1 MTEAHLLRM
10 SRWCTALWG
19 IVLIGVAIVAR
30 SWGSVFTA
38 GLAIA
43 SIVYGSLLGAF
54 LLGVLTTRATGQ
66 GAVAGMVVAAACM
79 LAIKFQTSIA
89 WTWYVLI
96 GTAICFAVG
105 YGFSLLKPT
114 RARWALGFGLWG

>member
-1 MTEAHLLRM
+1 
-10 SRWCTALWG
+10 
-19 IVLIGVAIVAR
+19 
-30 SWGSVFTA
+30 
-38 GLAIA
+38 
-43 SIVYGSLLGAF
+43 
-54 LLGVLTTRATGQ
+54 
-66 GAVAGMVVAAACM
+66 MVVAAACM

-114 RARWALGFGLWG
+114 RAR